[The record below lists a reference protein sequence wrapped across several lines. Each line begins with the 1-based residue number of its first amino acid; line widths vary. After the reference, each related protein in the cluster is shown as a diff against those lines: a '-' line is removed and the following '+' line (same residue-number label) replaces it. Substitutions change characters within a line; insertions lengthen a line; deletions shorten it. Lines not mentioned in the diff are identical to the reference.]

1 MVTGRRR
8 VKALAERAQRMGTEA
23 AFRVFAKAKAL
34 EAAGRDVVHLELG
47 ESDAPT
53 PRRIVQAA
61 ERALRAG
68 HTGYAPAAGL
78 PALREAVARRTGE
91 QRGLTFAP
99 EQVVIT
105 PGGKAVIFF
114 TYLALVEAGDEVL
127 YPDPGFP
134 IFESLV
140 DALGAVRRPYHP
152 GSGPSRRPDLDAVE
166 RLAGPRTKLLVLNSP
181 GNPTGVVHTRAEVER
196 FAAVARR
203 HDLWVLSDEIY
214 ARILYAPEH
223 GSSVEPGAGGHVSIA
238 TLPGMAERTILLD
251 GFSKTWAMTGWRL
264 GWAALPPPLAPIFER
279 LMSNS
284 ASCATSFAQHGAL
297 AAFEG
302 GREADAELAAMV
314 TSLRERRDLLV
325 AGLNRLPGL
334 ACDLPGGSFFAFPD
348 VRETGVLAPVL
359 AERLL
364 EEAGVAC
371 VEGGA
376 FGRGGTGHLRL
387 SFGAPRARLEEA
399 LARLARFF
407 G

>member
-1 MVTGRRR
+1 MKDLSGR
-8 VKALAERAQRMGTEA
+8 VLRMGTEA
-23 AFRVFAKAKAL
+23 AFRVFARAKAL
-34 EAAGRDVVHLELG
+34 EAGGRDVVHLELG

-61 ERALRAG
+61 ERALEAG
-68 HTGYAPAAGL
+68 RTGYAPAAGL
-78 PALREAVARRTGE
+78 PALRAAVARRTGE
-91 QRGLTFAP
+91 QRGLSFEP

-114 TYLALVEAGDEVL
+114 TYLALVEPGDEVL

-140 DALGAVRRPYHP
+140 DALGATRRPYHP
-152 GSGPSRRPDLDAVE
+152 GSGPGRRPDLDAVE
-166 RLAGPRTKLLVLNSP
+166 RLVGPRTKLLVLNSP
-181 GNPTGVVHTRAEVER
+181 GNPTGVVHTRAELER

-214 ARILYAPEH
+214 ARILYAGE
-223 GSSVEPGAGGHVSIA
+223 HVSIA
-238 TLPGMAERTILLD
+238 TLPGMAERTIILD

-284 ASCATSFAQHGAL
+284 ASCATHFAQHGAL

-302 GREADAELAAMV
+302 GEDELAAMV
-314 TSLRERRDLLV
+314 ASLRRRRDVLV
-325 AGLNRLPGL
+325 EGLNRLPGL

-348 VRETGVLAPVL
+348 VRGTGLPAPAL

-364 EEAGVAC
+364 EEAGVAT
-371 VEGGA
+371 VEGAA
-376 FGRGGTGHLRL
+376 FGVGGAGHLRL
-387 SFGAPRARLEEA
+387 SYGAPLPRLEEA
-399 LARLARFF
+399 LRRMQRLLAR
-407 G
+407 GSTAR